1 MKNMKIIQMIIMKLK
16 TIKCSY
22 LNTVKKKLIKFSKNI
37 NVLEY
42 QKYDLII
49 NKLEIMN
56 QKNCLR
62 F

>member
-16 TIKCSY
+16 TIKCFY

-56 QKNCLR
+56 QKN
-62 F
+62 